1 MGLLMANCRQP
12 ACWLWGRGGL
22 LLMSGCTYGQ
32 FVATQLPW
40 TRLLPKEG
48 PNQLNRWGQTIKK
61 IGAWR
66 EVLEDGEGGKGSID

>member
-1 MGLLMANCRQP
+1 MF
-12 ACWLWGRGGL
+12 
-22 LLMSGCTYGQ
+22 GCTYGQ

-40 TRLLPKEG
+40 TRLLPKES
-48 PNQLNRWGQTIKK
+48 PNQLNRWGQTMKK